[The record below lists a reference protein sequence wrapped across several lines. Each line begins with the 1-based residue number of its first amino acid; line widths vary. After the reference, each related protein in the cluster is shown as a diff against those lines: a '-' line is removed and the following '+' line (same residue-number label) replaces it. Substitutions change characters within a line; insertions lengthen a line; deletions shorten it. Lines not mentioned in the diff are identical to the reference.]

1 MSQSK
6 KKVDF
11 DPNTMGLSYK
21 FNKMCIDNEV
31 ITTNTMGF
39 NKMCIDN
46 EVITTNKKEIQGCD
60 KMVIR
65 RNRDVNKLRRYRSE
79 PYAATEVICKELIR
93 APPVTITTEGNNSPY
108 PVKYLNF
115 NNIK

>member
-1 MSQSK
+1 MSHSK

-21 FNKMCIDNEV
+21 FNKMCINREV
-31 ITTNTMGF
+31 ITTNTMGLSHKF
-39 NKMCIDN
+39 NKMCIDK
-46 EVITTNKKEIQGCD
+46 EVITTNKKETQGCD

-79 PYAATEVICKELIR
+79 PYAATE
-93 APPVTITTEGNNSPY
+93 GNNSPY
-108 PVKYLNF
+108 PVKNLDF